1 MDATVYKLK
10 REGAS
15 ETLLFLVESTGE
27 GAPRRAASIQTL
39 GLSQIESA
47 DVEEKGK
54 LASVARDLQ
63 ADLEVVAAVASTM
76 LDILKKIRPSELG
89 LEFGVELGGKFG
101 IPLLTEGSAKANL
114 KVQLKWQPEK
124 KTAHD
129 STRR

>member
-1 MDATVYKLK
+1 MDATVYTLK
-10 REGAS
+10 RQGAS
-15 ETLLFLVESTGE
+15 EPILFLVESSGE
-27 GAPRRAASIQTL
+27 GAPRRAASIQQL

-47 DVEEKGK
+47 DTQQKGQ

-63 ADLEVVAAVASTM
+63 QDLEVVAAVASTM
-76 LDILKKIRPSELG
+76 LEILKKIRPSELA

-114 KVQLKWQPEK
+114 KVQLKWQP
-124 KTAHD
+124 D